1 MDKMTDGHEKI
12 FIPLPSAGDNE
23 RTARS
28 GNKSN
33 IFMTEMTDT
42 AERKLKVSIMHFNLL
57 LLFQL
62 SCLSGPLNSLNQ
74 YNTN

>member
-1 MDKMTDGHEKI
+1 MDRMTDRHGKNY
-12 FIPLPSAGDNE
+12 IPLPSAGENE

-62 SCLSGPLNSLNQ
+62 SCISVPLNTLNQ